1 MTRMSLALV
10 LALAVGSYCA
20 PGYAQNAG
28 TKHATPA
35 HKSAATPVPK
45 VTPKVTKKRVKAVPT
60 DPAVAPEKEPIGTP
74 AGLFDFTG

>member
-10 LALAVGSYCA
+10 LALAVGSYAA
-20 PGYAQNAG
+20 PGHAQNAG

-45 VTPKVTKKRVKAVPT
+45 VTKKRVKAVPP